1 MHRPTRTAA
10 LVLAALLAA
19 VTGAGCSAGVGDDW
33 PAPPGGVLASC
44 RARGDRCGG
53 SGWCG
58 PTPAGALTCCPVA
71 LDATGYC
78 PAGEAEGVTE
88 CEQDADCPREECREA
103 PVCLGGVCFGAVD
116 ARPNTCSAGVCEQGA
131 CVACSSDEECQ
142 NSAIESDSNE
152 CYSFTCGSDGA
163 CAPHMKS
170 AGDPCNFTHD
180 GTCDASAFCR

>member
-1 MHRPTRTAA
+1 MHRPTRTAV
-10 LVLAALLAA
+10 LVLAALLAT

-78 PAGEAEGVTE
+78 PAGEVPGVVE
-88 CEQDADCPREECREA
+88 CAVDADCPHEECHETPA
-103 PVCLGGVCFGAVD
+103 CLGGVCFAPVQAV
-116 ARPNTCSAGVCEQGA
+116 RTYCSAGACDESGA
-131 CVACSSDEECQ
+131 CVPCHVDADCEAV
-142 NSAIESDSNE
+142 NTNE
-152 CYSFTCGSDGA
+152 CYRLMCSGDGTCKPQMMQPGEA
-163 CAPHMKS
+163 
-170 AGDPCNFTHD
+170 CNFTD
-180 GTCDASAFCR
+180 GTCNDGATCIVH

>member
-78 PAGEAEGVTE
+78 PAGEVEGVTE

-103 PVCLGGVCFGAVD
+103 PVCLGGVCFGAVR
-116 ARPNTCSAGVCEQGA
+116 AAWETCVNGVCDEGGA
-131 CVACSSDEECQ
+131 CVACSSDEDCQ
-142 NSAIESDSNE
+142 RGNANE
-152 CYSFTCGSDGA
+152 CHDFA
-163 CAPHMKS
+163 CMDNGMCQPS
-170 AGDPCNFTHD
+170 AREAGEACRISD
-180 GTCDASAFCR
+180 GTCTPSGECVAL